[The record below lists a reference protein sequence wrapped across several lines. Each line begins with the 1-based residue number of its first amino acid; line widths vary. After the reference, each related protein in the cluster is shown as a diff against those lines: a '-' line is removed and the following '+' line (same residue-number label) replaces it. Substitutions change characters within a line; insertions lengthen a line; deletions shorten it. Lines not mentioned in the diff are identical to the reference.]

1 MDSAGVDSGLKMEG
15 VCGWGVSPTAQG
27 AKISALAAQQA
38 TCRRIALFARASAVL
53 GRMFSWARAVVATE
67 GLPPAITN
75 GNGTSLTDVTFLRS
89 QNQKRMGAVDSLR
102 RAREDNPLQQ
112 GNHWQKLQ

>member
-15 VCGWGVSPTAQG
+15 VCGWGGSPTAQG

-38 TCRRIALFARASAVL
+38 TCRRIALASAVL

-67 GLPPAITN
+67 GLPPGITN
-75 GNGTSLTDVTFLRS
+75 GNGTSLTDVAFLRS